1 MYSGHKQEQMVL
13 GCRRSEAWA
22 WVKAR
27 GIFKSR
33 NNAAHAKL
41 MSSVLLTT
49 DCGQTEEIAS
59 WRDSLAAYNHRC
71 LAEQICDQFFDT
83 SIIAHSS
90 ARKRVTAAE
99 PVLKTF
105 LPDNET
111 EKRASVR
118 DRADARYGPGK
129 TKSKARILTA
139 VLPEIRKRSAVLLS
153 IKTRAA

>member
-1 MYSGHKQEQMVL
+1 MFSGHKQERMTL
-13 GCRRSEAWA
+13 GRRRSEAWA

-27 GIFKSR
+27 GIFKNR

-49 DCGQTEEIAS
+49 DCSQAEEIAS
-59 WRDSLAAYNHRC
+59 WRDNLAAYNYRC

-83 SIIAHSS
+83 SIITHSP
-90 ARKRVTAAE
+90 ARTRVTAAE

-105 LPDNET
+105 LPDN
-111 EKRASVR
+111 KAQGSVSAR
-118 DRADARYGPGK
+118 ERADAQYGPGK
-129 TKSKARILTA
+129 TKNRARILTA
-139 VLPEIRKRSAVLLS
+139 VLPEIKKRSAVLLS

>member
-1 MYSGHKQEQMVL
+1 MFSGHKQERMTL
-13 GCRRSEAWA
+13 GRRRSEAWA

-33 NNAAHAKL
+33 DNAAHAKV
-41 MSSVLLTT
+41 MSSVLLTA
-49 DCGQTEEIAS
+49 DCSQTEEIAS
-59 WRDSLAAYNHRC
+59 WRENLTAYNYRC

-83 SIIAHSS
+83 SIISHSP
-90 ARKRVTAAE
+90 ARTRVTAAE

-105 LPDNET
+105 LPDNKAQSSVSAE
-111 EKRASVR
+111 EK
-118 DRADARYGPGK
+118 ADAQYSPGK

-139 VLPEIRKRSAVLLS
+139 VLPETRKRSAVLLS

>member
-1 MYSGHKQEQMVL
+1 MFSGHKQEQMAL

-49 DCGQTEEIAS
+49 DSSQAEEIAS
-59 WRDSLAAYNHRC
+59 WRDSLTEYNYRC
-71 LAEQICDQFFDT
+71 LAQQICDQFFDT
-83 SIIAHSS
+83 SIITNNRAP
-90 ARKRVTAAE
+90 KRVTAAE

-105 LPDNET
+105 LPENKT
-111 EKRASVR
+111 QKSVSAGES
-118 DRADARYGPGK
+118 ADARCGPGK
-129 TKSKARILTA
+129 TKNKARILTA
-139 VLPEIRKRSAVLLS
+139 VLPEKKKRSAVLLS